1 MINGIVFDLLYI
13 GVVRNSEDLDYMEIV
28 RKVFIF

>member
-1 MINGIVFDLLYI
+1 MELFLICYI